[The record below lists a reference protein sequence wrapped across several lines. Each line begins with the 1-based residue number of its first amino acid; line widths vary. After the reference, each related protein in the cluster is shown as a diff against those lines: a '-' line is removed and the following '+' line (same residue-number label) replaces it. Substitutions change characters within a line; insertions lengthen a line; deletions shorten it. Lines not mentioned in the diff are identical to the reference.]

1 MKETLA
7 FHISALYR
15 EFLAYTTEELKS
27 LGLSFGQIPL
37 IIYTGKHPG
46 CTQADLTRALRLD
59 WGYSQRSI
67 AKLVSTGF
75 LKKELDEKC
84 SCNCLTLTES
94 GIHAFESCHKV
105 FYDWDRRK
113 TVGLTEEETTTL
125 LTLLSKLS
133 ASREES

>member
-7 FHISALYR
+7 FHIAALYR
-15 EFLAYTTEELKS
+15 EFLAYTTEELKT

-67 AKLVSTGF
+67 TKLVNGGF
-75 LKKELDEKC
+75 LSKEYDEAR

-94 GIHAFESCHKV
+94 GCRAFEACHSV
-105 FYDWDRRK
+105 FYDWDRQK
-113 TVGLTEEETTTL
+113 TAVLSEEESTA
-125 LTLLSKLS
+125 LLSLLRKLS
-133 ASREES
+133 AERKES